1 VQILLSVDLKVRMSL
16 TVHWLNDFSWV
27 TAITAEVR
35 RKASNSPIRQRGF
48 SFPAGN
54 EDQVT
59 TSQGSLPTTEVCA
72 RIRQF
77 GYAASQRIR
86 IYGEEF
92 EVLSDPFPSD
102 GGIAIEVRSKRTA
115 QARVLQLPATIIH
128 RVSQNKLRAA

>member
-1 VQILLSVDLKVRMSL
+1 MLLFSKELHGSLSVIG
-16 TVHWLNDFSWV
+16 
-27 TAITAEVR
+27 ITAEVQQ
-35 RKASNSPIRQRGF
+35 KASNSPVRQRGF

-77 GYAASQRIR
+77 GYAASQEIR

-92 EVLSDPFPSD
+92 DVLSDPFPSD
-102 GGIAIEVRSKRTA
+102 GGIAIQVRSKRTL
-115 QARVLQLPATIIH
+115 QARVLQLPATVIH
-128 RVSQNKLRAA
+128 RVSESKRRAA